1 MKKSIIIW
9 VVLFFA
15 SHLSYAQYSNLKFE
29 NFDTNKGLSSSTSV
43 EIFQDS
49 EGFLWFGTIDGL
61 NKYNG
66 YEFEIYRP
74 IINDVHSISNN
85 RINAITEDNKGY
97 LWVGTSNGLNVF
109 DKKSQKFYRINL
121 YKKKVEGLNL
131 REEINSLLFDKK
143 NNFLWVGTKNG
154 LLKIDLNSVDSSLFN
169 NLKFKRYTN
178 NPKDIKS
185 IDNNNVTNLVQDKNG
200 HVWIGT
206 GGSDLHKY
214 NPKTNTFDR
223 VNIAFETN
231 QYLDHLPKQILLDN
245 EGYFWIGNDLAHLFL
260 FDANK
265 KTFKKIAPVSQSIPV
280 FHLFQ
285 DKKGTVWVSTDGSG
299 LYLLDKNKGLIQ
311 HLMQNQDDPF
321 SLPNNQPSKVLEDK
335 DGIYWVASY
344 NKGINKLALFKSSFG
359 HHFYKPNGDKSISTK
374 IAQSVIEDSNQRI
387 WIGTDG
393 GGLDLFDDKKGS
405 FKHFKTV
412 AGNPNSL
419 SSNKILYLL
428 EGDNNDLWVCT
439 WDGGLNRFNINSGSV
454 KRYENDPKNPFS
466 IGQNTVWCAAKDN
479 QKRLWLGTS
488 TAGLNLFD
496 GETEKFYQY
505 KNVLNKPKSLLSN
518 FVFSLFVDS
527 KNRLWVGTSLGL
539 CYVNLIDIKG
549 KIPKN
554 INFEEIKIKNIQGNR
569 INHITEDYK
578 GNIWVGS
585 DMGLYQ
591 LDTNLKLKH
600 SYSSNNGLP
609 NNLIVG
615 LQEDNNKN
623 IWVSTK
629 SGLSLLNPKTK
640 TIKNFNVHD
649 GLQGL
654 EFQSKSIAKTFDGRI
669 IVGGINGFNIFYPND
684 IALNSGKVKPIITD
698 IKLFNK
704 RVNAGDTVNGRVL
717 FDKAVSNLKEIELKY
732 NEGYISFSFVALNYQ
747 NPERV
752 KYAYKMSGLD
762 KEYVNVDNNRVAN
775 YANLAPG
782 LYTFEVIASIDG
794 QWKNAGKTNIVV
806 KVLPPFW
813 KTWWAYIFYFILF
826 VTLLWFVLDY
836 YANKINEE
844 KEHELDQM
852 KLRFFINVSHEF
864 RTPLTLIL
872 NPVEKILSH
881 FNDAEEVK
889 KSAVIIQ
896 KSSKRL
902 LYLVDQLLDLRKMD
916 LGKSHLE
923 ITSLDIVKFSK
934 DTFFLFEDLAKTKN
948 IRFVFESSLKEYYG
962 HFDPDKIEK
971 ILANLLSNAI
981 KFTEIDGVI
990 TLSLS
995 EVFVSEK
1002 KYKKLFFSPRIEVRS
1017 IQIKITD
1024 TGIGFKK
1031 KQLKE
1036 VFQRFFHADS
1046 SKTGTGIGLNYT
1058 KSLVELH
1065 KGHISVESKYKEGTT
1080 FSITIPADLKTDV
1093 RKQKN
1098 VPTFNAQGKEMNAI
1112 QSAEYEIAIADENV
1126 NSDSINVETEK
1137 ANKPVVLL
1145 IEDNK
1150 VLRNHLKTELSDQFQ
1165 IKEAANGVIGLEMIR
1180 KYFPDIIISDVM
1192 MPKMD
1197 GFELCHQVKTDFEI
1211 SHIPILLLTARN
1223 LDEDIEQGYKTGA
1236 DGYLSKPFN
1245 MSILKAR
1252 VNNLLDARK
1261 RSRERF
1267 AAIGGIVSS
1276 SDVTINSLDEQFLD
1290 KATKVVIDNVSNV
1303 DFALDDLIGNFGIGR
1318 SQFYRKINSL
1328 TGQNPSNFIRTIRLK
1343 YASELLLTTHLSI
1356 KEVAHNC
1363 GFNSTAYFTKTFK
1376 EVFKV
1381 TPTQYVQDQE
1391 GKSSE

>member
-9 VVLFFA
+9 VVFLFA
-15 SHLSYAQYSNLKFE
+15 SHLSHAQYSNLKFE
-29 NFDTNKGLSSSTSV
+29 NFDTTKGLSSSTSV

-61 NKYNG
+61 DKYNG

-74 IINDVHSISNN
+74 IINDVYSISNN
-85 RINAITEDNKGY
+85 RINAITEDSKGY

-109 DKKSQKFYRINL
+109 DKKSQKFYKVSL
-121 YKKKVEGLNL
+121 YKKKLEGLGL
-131 REEINSLLFDKK
+131 KEEVNRLLFDRK
-143 NNFLWVGTKNG
+143 NNLLWVGTKNG
-154 LLKIDLNSVDSSLFN
+154 LLKIDLDSANVPFFS
-169 NLKFKRYTN
+169 NLKFTRYTN
-178 NPKDIKS
+178 NPKNRNS
-185 IDNNNVTNLVQDKNG
+185 IDNNIVTNVIQDKKG
-200 HVWIGT
+200 DIWIGT
-206 GGSDLHKY
+206 EGNNLHKY
-214 NPKTNTFDR
+214 NFKSNSFDR
-223 VNIAFETN
+223 INIVFEAN
-231 QYLDHLPKQILLDN
+231 QYLDHLPKQILLDKD
-245 EGYFWIGNDLAHLFL
+245 GDFWIGNDLSHLYL
-260 FDANK
+260 FDINK
-265 KTFKKIAPVSQSIPV
+265 KALKKIAPVNQSIAV

-285 DKKGTVWVSTDGSG
+285 DKKGTLWVATDGSG

-335 DGIYWVASY
+335 DGIYWIASY

-359 HHFYKPNGDKSISTK
+359 HHFNKPNSNQGLSTK
-374 IAQSVIEDSNQRI
+374 IAQSVIQDSKQRI

-393 GGLDLFDDKKGS
+393 GGLDLFNDRDES
-405 FKHFKTV
+405 FKHFKAI
-412 AGNPNSL
+412 AGNLNSL

-428 EGDNNDLWVCT
+428 EGYNNDLWVCT
-439 WDGGLNRFNINSGSV
+439 WDGGLNRFNTETGAV
-454 KRYENDPKNPFS
+454 KRYENNPANPFS
-466 IGQNTVWCAAKDN
+466 IGQNTVWCAAKDS

-488 TAGLNLFD
+488 TSGLNLFD
-496 GETEKFYQY
+496 AETEKFYQY

-539 CYVNLIDIKG
+539 CYVKLADIKG
-549 KIPKN
+549 RIPKN

-569 INHITEDYK
+569 INQVTEDYK
-578 GNIWVGS
+578 GNIWVGC

-591 LDTNLKLKH
+591 LDANLKLKR
-600 SYSSNNGLP
+600 SYSSKNGLP
-609 NNLIVG
+609 NNLVVG
-615 LQEDNNKN
+615 LQEDSNKN
-623 IWVSTK
+623 IWISTK
-629 SGLSLLNPKTK
+629 SGLSLLNPKTQN
-640 TIKNFNVHD
+640 IKNFNVHD
-649 GLQGL
+649 GLQGV
-654 EFQSKSIAKTFDGRI
+654 EFQSKSITKTFDGRI
-669 IVGGINGFNIFYPND
+669 IVGGINGFNIFNPND
-684 IALNSGKVKPIITD
+684 ISLNSDKVLPIITD
-698 IKLFNK
+698 IKIFNK
-704 RVNAGDTVNGRVL
+704 RVNAGDIINGRVL
-717 FDKAVSNLKEIELKY
+717 FDADVSKLKEIELKY

-762 KEYVNVDNNRVAN
+762 NDYVNVDNNRIAN
-775 YANLAPG
+775 YANLSPG

-794 QWKNAGKTNIVV
+794 QWKNAGKTSILV

-813 KTWWAYIFYFILF
+813 KTWWAYILYFILF
-826 VTLLWFVLDY
+826 VASLWFGLDY
-836 YANKINEE
+836 YTNKINEE

-923 ITSLDIVKFSK
+923 ITKLDIVQFSK
-934 DTFFLFEDLAKTKN
+934 ETFFLFEDLAKTKN
-948 IRFVFESSLKEYYG
+948 IRFVFETTVNECYG
-962 HFDPDKIEK
+962 MFDADKIEK
-971 ILANLLSNAI
+971 ILANLLSNAV
-981 KFTEIDGVI
+981 KFTDHNGVV

-995 EVFVSEK
+995 ETVVDRK
-1002 KYKKLFFSPRIEVRS
+1002 QYKWLFFRPKTAERM
-1017 IQIKITD
+1017 IQIKVSD

-1065 KGHISVESKYKEGTT
+1065 KGAISVESKYKEGTT
-1080 FSITIPADLKTDV
+1080 FSITIPADLKIDAK
-1093 RKQKN
+1093 KQKAATAFA
-1098 VPTFNAQGKEMNAI
+1098 VQGKDMNAI
-1112 QSAEYEIAIADENV
+1112 QSAEYEIAIADENTNQEKV
-1126 NSDSINVETEK
+1126 IVDTEK
-1137 ANKPVVLL
+1137 ENKPVVLL
-1145 IEDNK
+1145 VEDNK
-1150 VLRNHLKTELSDQFQ
+1150 VLRNHLKNELSDQYQ
-1165 IKEAANGVIGLEMIR
+1165 VKEAANGIIGLEKIR

-1223 LDEDIEQGYKTGA
+1223 LDEDVVQGYQTGA

-1245 MSILKAR
+1245 MSVLKAR
-1252 VNNLLDARK
+1252 VNNLLEARK

-1267 AAIGGIVSS
+1267 ASIGGIVPS

-1290 KATKVVIDNVSNV
+1290 KATKVVVENVSNI
-1303 DFALDDLIGNFGIGR
+1303 DFTLDDLIGGLGMGR
-1318 SQFYRKINSL
+1318 SQFYRKISSL

-1343 YASELLLTTHLSI
+1343 YASELLLTHNLSI
-1356 KEVAHNC
+1356 KEVAYNC

-1381 TPTQYVQDQE
+1381 TPTQYIEDQNTKKE
-1391 GKSSE
+1391 E